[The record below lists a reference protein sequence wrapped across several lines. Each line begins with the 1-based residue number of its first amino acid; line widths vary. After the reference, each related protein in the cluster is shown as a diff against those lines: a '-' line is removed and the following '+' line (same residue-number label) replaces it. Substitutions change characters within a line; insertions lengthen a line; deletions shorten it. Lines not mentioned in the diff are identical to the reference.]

1 MSGVE
6 IVGFVLAAL
15 PLVISAVE
23 HYHDGLDPLK
33 DYLRYN
39 STLKSL
45 RTRLRIQQDLFE
57 GTLKRL
63 LLEELSTA
71 QAQAL
76 FPDASQHADREQWNR
91 PEIKEKI
98 RNRLGGKYENFM
110 DVVCEM
116 ETAMRRLMKNLDI
129 DIKERVGTLLTSNYT
144 ADNFAA
150 AKLECS
156 RLHTL
161 FTRSREGGMGMAK
174 NKAELYTQAQ
184 GNPHARLREIQW
196 GYCQIC

>member
-57 GTLKRL
+57 GTLIRL
-63 LLEELSTA
+63 LLAELSTS

-76 FPDASQHADREQWNR
+76 FPDVGQHVDGKQWNT
-91 PEIKEKI
+91 PEIDEKL
-98 RNRLGGKYENFM
+98 RNRLGTKYENFM
-110 DVVCEM
+110 DVIREM
-116 ETAMRRLMKNLDI
+116 ETAMRRMMKNLDI
-129 DIKERVGTLLTSNYT
+129 DIEERVGTVLN
-144 ADNFAA
+144 
-150 AKLECS
+150 E
-156 RLHTL
+156 
-161 FTRSREGGMGMAK
+161 
-174 NKAELYTQAQ
+174 
-184 GNPHARLREIQW
+184 
-196 GYCQIC
+196 QI